1 MVSRIVLSRTLA
13 FARLFLAGLMLV
25 LSACAGGPRYAPVS
39 PPPES
44 TPAIPP
50 ASASSGLVTEA
61 RAARGKGDYLR
72 AGDLLQRAL
81 RIDSRNANIYLEL
94 ARLQAD
100 QGEAEAAVTFAERGL
115 LYCRPAV
122 CEELRQLL

>member
-1 MVSRIVLSRTLA
+1 MVSRIVLSRTLP
-13 FARLFLAGLMLV
+13 FARLFLTGLILV

-61 RAARGKGDYLR
+61 RAARGNGDYLR

>member
-1 MVSRIVLSRTLA
+1 MVSRIVLSRTLP
-13 FARLFLAGLMLV
+13 FARLFLTGLMLV
-25 LSACAGGPRYAPVS
+25 LSAC
-39 PPPES
+39 
-44 TPAIPP
+44 
-50 ASASSGLVTEA
+50 
-61 RAARGKGDYLR
+61 AARGKGDYLR

-100 QGEAEAAVTFAERGL
+100 QGEVEAAVTFAERGL

>member
-1 MVSRIVLSRTLA
+1 MVSRIVLSRLGLA
-13 FARLFLAGLMLV
+13 CLMLV
-25 LSACAGGPRYAPVS
+25 LSACAAGPRHAPVT
-39 PPPES
+39 PPQES
-44 TPAIPP
+44 TLAIPHT
-50 ASASSGLVTEA
+50 SASSGLVSEA
-61 RAARGKGDYLR
+61 RAARGKGQYLR

-100 QGEAEAAVTFAERGL
+100 QGEVEAAVNFAERGL

-122 CEELRQLL
+122 CEELRELL